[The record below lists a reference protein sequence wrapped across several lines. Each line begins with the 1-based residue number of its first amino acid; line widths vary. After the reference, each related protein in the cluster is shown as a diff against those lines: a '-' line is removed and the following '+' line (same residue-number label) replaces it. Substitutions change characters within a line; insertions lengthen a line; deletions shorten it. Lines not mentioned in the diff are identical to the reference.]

1 MIKDKIYILDK
12 IIDVFLFD
20 TIYSTNDYLYERL
33 NNIINDTLVISK
45 EQTNGHG
52 TNDRSFISKKDVG
65 IYFSLLINYTDE
77 REIKYIT
84 EKVAVS
90 IYRVLKEKYNLD
102 TMIKWVND
110 IYLNNKKVAGILCK
124 NSIYNK
130 KVIIGIGIDLYKDE
144 NLDDNIKDIA
154 GYIFEEKIDEMELV
168 KFIVE
173 DIYKNIK
180 KYDILKEYIEKRI
193 IL

>member
-110 IYLNNKKVAGILCK
+110 IYFNNKKVAGILCK

-180 KYDILKEYIEKRI
+180 NYDIPKEYIEKRI

>member
-20 TIYSTNDYLYERL
+20 TIDSTNDYLYERL

-65 IYFSLLINYTDE
+65 IYFSLLINYNDE
-77 REIKYIT
+77 KEIKYIT

-90 IYRVLKEKYNLD
+90 IYKVLKEKYNID
-102 TMIKWVND
+102 SRIKWVND
-110 IYLNNKKVAGILCK
+110 IYLNNKKVCGILCK
-124 NSIYNK
+124 LIQ
-130 KVIIGIGIDLYKDE
+130 L
-144 NLDDNIKDIA
+144 L
-154 GYIFEEKIDEMELV
+154 FL
-168 KFIVE
+168 
-173 DIYKNIK
+173 
-180 KYDILKEYIEKRI
+180 
-193 IL
+193 

>member
-20 TIYSTNDYLYERL
+20 TIDSTNDYLYERL

-90 IYRVLKEKYNLD
+90 IYRVLKEKYNID

-130 KVIIGIGIDLYKDE
+130 KVIIGIGIDLYKDT
-144 NLDDNIKDIA
+144 NLDDDIKDIA
-154 GYIFEEKIDEMELV
+154 GFIYDKKIDELELV
-168 KFIVE
+168 KYIVE
-173 DIYKNIK
+173 DIYKNIDN
-180 KYDILKEYIEKRI
+180 YEIPKEYVEKRI

>member
-52 TNDRSFISKKDVG
+52 TNDKSFISKKDVG

-180 KYDILKEYIEKRI
+180 NYDIPKEYIEKRI